1 MNGNTTLRPV
11 SAAVAAIHAAYEK
24 YERGF
29 EEITQRAQ
37 GRFERRDW
45 SGAQADATERLTLY
59 KAHVDAAVADVH
71 DILEDGVMERTVWGA
86 MKSDHARHTAGRPD
100 AELAET
106 FFNSVTR
113 RVFSTVGVDPAIEYL
128 HLSPSPPSRDDPT
141 ILDRYNAPA
150 TDAGLV
156 RHILAGIPWSVP
168 YAQLDRDTILVAQAI
183 DARVRQVTN
192 APGPIQL
199 DMVRSVFYRNKGAYL
214 VGRIRT
220 GGETI
225 PLVLPLLHAERGIV
239 VDAVLT
245 TSDEVSVV
253 FGFSWTYFRV
263 DAPRPRALVDF
274 LGTIMPLKLAHELYT
289 SIGYNKHGKTELYR
303 SLMRHLEEP
312 DARFAFAEGEEGMVM
327 AVFTLPSFNVVFKAI
342 KDTFGAPK
350 NTTRRAVMDKY
361 HFVFVRDR
369 VGRLADAQEFEHLE
383 FPRRCFP
390 DQLLDYLVRE
400 AGTTIRAEGDRV
412 IARHLYT
419 ERRVIPLNL
428 YLQHADESIA
438 REVAIDYGNAIK
450 DLAAADIF
458 TGDMLLK
465 NFGVTRNGRVI
476 CYDYDELCLLSECRF
491 RRIPEATSLEDEFSA
506 EPWFYVGEQDVFPEE
521 FKAFLVPPGRL
532 REAFLEIHGNLLD
545 TVFWQGVQRR
555 LAAGEVVDVFP
566 YRRDARL
573 QRNEERGNAGTP

>member
-1 MNGNTTLRPV
+1 MNGNASLRPV
-11 SAAVAAIHAAYEK
+11 AAAVASIRLAYEK
-24 YERGF
+24 YQRGF
-29 EEITQRAQ
+29 EEITSRAQ
-37 GRFERRDW
+37 RRFEQRDW
-45 SGAQADATERLTLY
+45 SGAQADATERLALY

-71 DILEDGVMERTVWGA
+71 DILEDGVMERTVWAA
-86 MKSDHARHTAGRPD
+86 MKSDHARPASAGPG

-141 ILDRYNAPA
+141 IFDRYNAPA
-150 TDAGLV
+150 IDAGVV
-156 RHILAGIPWSVP
+156 RHVLAGIPWSVP
-168 YAQLDRDTILVAQAI
+168 YAQLDRDTVLVAQLI

-214 VGRIRT
+214 VGRIRA
-220 GGETI
+220 GGEVI

-239 VDAVLT
+239 VDAVLM
-245 TSDEVSVV
+245 TSDEASVV

-274 LGTIMPLKLAHELYT
+274 LGTIMPLKLVHELYT
-289 SIGYNKHGKTELYR
+289 TIGYNKHGKTELYR
-303 SLMRHLEEP
+303 SLMRHLDEP
-312 DARFAFAEGEEGMVM
+312 DARFAFVEGEEGMVM
-327 AVFTLPSFNVVFKAI
+327 AVFTLPSLNVVFKAI
-342 KDTFGAPK
+342 KDSFGAPK
-350 NTTRRAVMDKY
+350 NTTRRAVMEKY
-361 HFVFVRDR
+361 QFVFVRDR

-390 DQLLDYLVRE
+390 DDLLEYLTGV
-400 AGTTIRAEGDRV
+400 AGATIRVEGDRV
-412 IARHLYT
+412 VVRHLYT
-419 ERRVIPLNL
+419 ERRVTPLNL
-428 YLQHADESIA
+428 FLQESDEATA
-438 REVAIDYGNAIK
+438 REAVVDYGDAIK

-465 NFGVTRNGRVI
+465 NFGVTRHGRVI

-506 EPWFYVGEQDVFPEE
+506 EPWFHVGDQDVFPEE
-521 FKAFLVPPGRL
+521 FKAFLVPPGSL
-532 REAFLEIHGNLLD
+532 RETFLEAHGDLLD
-545 TVFWQGVQRR
+545 AAFWQGVQRR

-566 YRRDARL
+566 YRRDSRL
-573 QRNEERGNAGTP
+573 QRNEGTN